1 MVKDDILVEYLSTE
15 NLNTIKE
22 SLKKI
27 VKAHK
32 ESSAYFFTNLK
43 TLKCRDDSDVR
54 KFHLNCKDSSI
65 NGSNQATN

>member
-15 NLNTIKE
+15 NLNIIKE

-54 KFHLNCKDSSI
+54 KF
-65 NGSNQATN
+65 